1 LLRTNSQAQRVWIH
15 PICPFAF
22 VSDLR
27 ARRGHLYLKQVMTRV
42 VRSRA
47 VQRNLLFCSSSA
59 ARISSRSLLRS
70 AQPVPF
76 LIGFISELAGLFQSF
91 KTLLTGRQSA
101 SGFESRFSRRQVFL
115 NCILGLCGLHV
126 WSVAMVVGL
135 ECPFKLNRAGEIS
148 GNKKAARRDLAAG
161 DLPWLT

>member
-1 LLRTNSQAQRVWIH
+1 VAGRL
-15 PICPFAF
+15 
-22 VSDLR
+22 
-27 ARRGHLYLKQVMTRV
+27 ARR
-42 VRSRA
+42 
-47 VQRNLLFCSSSA
+47 NLSFCSSNE
-59 ARISSRSLLRS
+59 REFSSHSLLRS

-91 KTLLTGRQSA
+91 KTLLTGRQPA
-101 SGFESRFSRRQVFL
+101 SGFESRFSRLQVFL

-135 ECPFKLNRAGEIS
+135 ACPFKLNRAGEIS

-161 DLPWLT
+161 GLPWLT